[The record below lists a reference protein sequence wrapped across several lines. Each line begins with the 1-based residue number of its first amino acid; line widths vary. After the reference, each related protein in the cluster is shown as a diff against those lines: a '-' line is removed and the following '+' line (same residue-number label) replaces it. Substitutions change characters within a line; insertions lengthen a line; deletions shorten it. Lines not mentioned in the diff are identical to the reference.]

1 MPLKIKCP
9 TCKRVLSVPVQRVG
23 AIVRCP
29 VCEKKLR
36 VPKTRHSKAK
46 DSDTDEKR
54 SGARRERAR
63 PAYRSSKPRPSREGP
78 PRVKRDPPR
87 APEAKQQ
94 PEPPKKVTP
103 DESPPARP
111 ESPPAAEA
119 APPPLDSSKKAPPSL
134 EPPDPPKPPPLSRSK
149 RKRRELPP
157 DSSPAELRSDES
169 KPEEREATSD
179 ADESGVKAEPKK
191 QRWLDEQDQRP
202 LPDRPPLPPK
212 VAERGQA
219 EDDSP
224 SGARTKPPQVPSRPE
239 REKAHAKTTDTAA
252 EEPDREVVRGYEH
265 DVHRRRTV
273 YYLGAAL
280 ILTALFSVIPAVTDI
295 FQNLRAL
302 DPPGVSR
309 WAFALLLASAVQL
322 AYAIYLMQ
330 LPDWSTAWV
339 VSLFTLATATG
350 YATLLFIA
358 ILAKSDNQVIQLLE
372 LADNVYGKKAAGWCL
387 IMLSISSLLAYFS
400 GRISVRWHR
409 AYDLATRTAKEQ

>member
-1 MPLKIKCP
+1 
-9 TCKRVLSVPVQRVG
+9 
-23 AIVRCP
+23 
-29 VCEKKLR
+29 
-36 VPKTRHSKAK
+36 
-46 DSDTDEKR
+46 
-54 SGARRERAR
+54 
-63 PAYRSSKPRPSREGP
+63 
-78 PRVKRDPPR
+78 
-87 APEAKQQ
+87 
-94 PEPPKKVTP
+94 
-103 DESPPARP
+103 
-111 ESPPAAEA
+111 
-119 APPPLDSSKKAPPSL
+119 
-134 EPPDPPKPPPLSRSK
+134 
-149 RKRRELPP
+149 LPP

-179 ADESGVKAEPKK
+179 VGESGVKAEPKK
-191 QRWLDEQDQRP
+191 QRWLDEQDQRR
-202 LPDRPPLPPK
+202 LSNRPPLPPK

-239 REKAHAKTTDTAA
+239 REKAQAKTTDTVA

-358 ILAKSDNQVIQLLE
+358 ILAKPDNQVIQLLE